1 MKNTQVQ
8 TARAAFATTNL
19 PLSLNA
25 DQAESNIQF
34 MPPGPQEIV
43 CWVNDEPTPLS
54 FTVTAKHAEL
64 FNGQLQTM
72 LAKARAG
79 QGDRPLID
87 YNHEDGAAA
96 GRPLRIEWGGD
107 DAKAGGIRLITKLTA
122 KAKASVRDEEFD
134 RFSPQWDFDKET
146 HEPLL
151 IKVNMGGLVNK
162 AAFKNIATVKAKD
175 ATARADAADG
185 DPDPEAKDCDQLS
198 AAAHKASSKAYT
210 ADDEDA
216 VNAHTAAHKAH
227 LAAAGA
233 MKAAGNPEEAAAH
246 KTLAA
251 IHKTKV
257 MDITKTNLAAA
268 SAAASSANKPAEQ
281 SATTAENNMTEQ
293 EIATAVAKG
302 VEAANKPLVAQITAL
317 ETKLT
322 GLEKSTA
329 TAQAK
334 AAVQKHVT
342 RGAIAPQDADTITFF
357 ETAFA
362 SDAAG
367 TEKLMGKLPVV
378 SRGRVI
384 PQTTSA
390 TATAGAGDSPEAT
403 ALAKARELRGK
414 NPTAYASDAVALDA
428 WLHSPEGN
436 AAYAEVLAGRDP
448 KRGDVRS
455 AH

>member
-19 PLSLNA
+19 PLTLNA

-43 CWVNDEPTPLS
+43 CWVNDEPTPMS
-54 FTVTAKHAEL
+54 FTVTAKHAEM

-79 QGDRPLID
+79 SGDRPLID

-96 GRPLRIEWGGD
+96 GRPLRMEWGGD
-107 DAKAGGIRLITKLTA
+107 DPKTGGIRLITKLTG
-122 KAKASVRDEEFD
+122 KAKASVRDEEYD
-134 RFSPQWDFDKET
+134 RFSPQWDFDKDT
-146 HEPLL
+146 HEPVA

-162 AAFKNIATVKAKD
+162 AAFKNIATVRAKA

-185 DPDPEAKDCDQLS
+185 DPTPEEKDCDQLS

-210 ADDEDA
+210 AEDEDA

-227 LAAAGA
+227 LAAATS

-281 SATTAENNMTEQ
+281 SATTEENNMTEN

-334 AAVQKHVT
+334 AAVQKHIA
-342 RGAIAPQDADTITFF
+342 RGAIAPQDTDTITFF

-362 SDAAG
+362 GDAAG
-367 TEKLMGKLPVV
+367 TEKLMGKLPVIQ
-378 SRGRVI
+378 RGRVI
-384 PQTTSA
+384 PQTT
-390 TATAGAGDSPEAT
+390 TATAGAGDSPEST
-403 ALAKARELRGK
+403 AIAKARELRIK
-414 NPTAYASDAVALDA
+414 NPTAYASDAAALDA

-436 AAYAEVLAGRDP
+436 AAYGEVLAGRDP
-448 KRGDVRS
+448 KRGDLRT
-455 AH
+455 AK